1 MPGPGDL
8 DRGGLTSPDPTRP
21 SSRALARRRWR
32 RTASIIV
39 AVVLV
44 AVAAIGAWFAL
55 GSGGGGHGAE
65 AGPASPTA
73 STTTSLPIAPVVTAT
88 PSSAPPPTASTS
100 AGPPVDRTY
109 GVTTAERTFVD
120 TSRAT
125 SPNGSFGGAP
135 SRTLVTS
142 FWLPSEPGT
151 YPLVVFAHGYAVTP
165 DFYVPMLERWAAA
178 GYVVAAPTYP
188 ILSGIPGGASHTDYE
203 ETFADSSFVIT
214 QVLGLDRGDVVGA
227 KVDRDR
233 IAVAGH
239 SDGEVVAF
247 GLGFLACCRDP
258 RVDAVIAMAG
268 NLENANN
275 DHVRDTGTPILH
287 VMETND
293 EFDPYG
299 PSIAWSRANLTAPR
313 FLLTLQ
319 GASHV
324 PPYTI
329 AGDPHFELLAR
340 VVIDFLDGTVKE
352 HAERLDRIG
361 QTAAASSG
369 LATLER

>member
-1 MPGPGDL
+1 M
-8 DRGGLTSPDPTRP
+8 
-21 SSRALARRRWR
+21 
-32 RTASIIV
+32 SIVGAV
-39 AVVLV
+39 AVVIV
-44 AVAAIGAWFAL
+44 VTVVAWFVL
-55 GSGGGGHGAE
+55 RSDGGGEGVE
-65 AGPASPTA
+65 AGSAS
-73 STTTSLPIAPVVTAT
+73 STVSSAAAPPSAPVVAAT
-88 PSSAPPPTASTS
+88 PSSVPTPTTSTS
-100 AGPPVDRTY
+100 AAPPIDRTY

-120 TSRAT
+120 TSRPT

-142 FWLPSEPGT
+142 FWLPNEPGT

-203 ETFADSSFVIT
+203 ETFDDSSFVIS
-214 QVLGLDRGDVVGA
+214 QVLGLDRGDLVGA
-227 KVDRDR
+227 RVDRDR
-233 IAVAGH
+233 IAAAGH

-247 GLGFLACCRDP
+247 GLGFLVCCRDP

-275 DHVRDTGTPILH
+275 DHARDTGTPILH

-313 FLLTLQ
+313 FLLTLH

-324 PPYTI
+324 PPYTV

>member
-1 MPGPGDL
+1 V
-8 DRGGLTSPDPTRP
+8 
-21 SSRALARRRWR
+21 
-32 RTASIIV
+32 SIIGAV
-39 AVVLV
+39 ALV
-44 AVAAIGAWFAL
+44 AVAIVAAWL
-55 GSGGGGHGAE
+55 SLRSDGGGEGAE
-65 AGPASPTA
+65 AGSASA
-73 STTTSLPIAPVVTAT
+73 TTSTAATPTSAPVVAVS
-88 PSSAPPPTASTS
+88 PSSVPPPTVSPS
-100 AGPPVDRTY
+100 SVPPIDRTY
-109 GVTTAERTFVD
+109 GVTTTERTFVD

-142 FWLPSEPGT
+142 FWVPDEPGT

-203 ETFADSSFVIT
+203 ETFEDSSFVIT
-214 QVLGLDRGDVVGA
+214 QVLGLDRGDAVGA

-233 IAVAGH
+233 IAAAGH

-247 GLGFLACCRDP
+247 GLGFLACCRDA

-313 FLLTLQ
+313 FLLTLE

-324 PPYTI
+324 PPYTV
-329 AGDPHFELLAR
+329 AADPHFELLAR
-340 VVIDFLDGTVKE
+340 VVVDFLDGTVKE

-361 QTAAASSG
+361 QTVAASSG